1 MADKSLVTV
10 RPKRTWSAVRSV
22 SGLRREKRPND
33 RTRRTICCGGFTLVE
48 LLVVI
53 AIIGILIAMLL
64 PAVQAARESA
74 RRIACTNKLKQISL
88 AAHNYHDSARCF
100 PPAYQ
105 SGWRFTT
112 PSPRRRGISLYVH
125 LLPYLE
131 QGNLYAMWNFDD
143 PDLNFA
149 GDRDSLAAKGPNLL
163 CPSEPEG
170 ANPLDYG
177 SRHVQGIMMP
187 PRHMSVTSYG
197 GNGGTRSYHP
207 QSGFLQTD
215 GVFFMTGPDSLPLP
229 DQQPVRVADITD
241 GLSNTLFFGERS
253 RTDANYNTFAAQG
266 WDWEF
271 RFYGNWC
278 GASPLV
284 LAHVTLSSYAPIN
297 YRMPFSYFDRSG
309 AVPPAESAEDFKY
322 YIDLRVC
329 AYGSHHPG
337 GANISMADGSVR
349 FFADT
354 IPLPL
359 LRALSTRAG
368 GEAEG
373 TP

>member
-1 MADKSLVTV
+1 MADKNLVTV

-22 SGLRREKRPND
+22 SGLRREKKPND
-33 RTRRTICCGGFTLVE
+33 RTRRTVCCGFTLVE

-53 AIIGILIAMLL
+53 AIIGILIALLL

-74 RRIACTNKLKQISL
+74 RRMACTNKLKQISL
-88 AAHNYHDSARCF
+88 AAHNYHDTARCF

-131 QGNLYAMWNFDD
+131 HGNLYAMWNFDD
-143 PDLNFA
+143 PDLNFV
-149 GDRDSLAAKGPNLL
+149 GDRDSLAARGPDLL
-163 CPSEPEG
+163 CPSEPES

-177 SRHVQGIMMP
+177 SRHVQGVVMP
-187 PRHMSVTSYG
+187 PRHIRVTSYG

-215 GVFFMTGPDSLPLP
+215 GVFFTTGPDSLPLP
-229 DQQPVRVADITD
+229 NQQPVRAADITD
-241 GLSNTLFFGERS
+241 GLSNTLFFSERS
-253 RTDANYNTFAAQG
+253 RTDPNYATFAAQG

-297 YRMPFSYFDRSG
+297 YRMPFSYHDRAG

-373 TP
+373 LP

>member
-1 MADKSLVTV
+1 
-10 RPKRTWSAVRSV
+10 
-22 SGLRREKRPND
+22 
-33 RTRRTICCGGFTLVE
+33 
-48 LLVVI
+48 
-53 AIIGILIAMLL
+53 
-64 PAVQAARESA
+64 
-74 RRIACTNKLKQISL
+74 
-88 AAHNYHDSARCF
+88 
-100 PPAYQ
+100 
-105 SGWRFTT
+105 
-112 PSPRRRGISLYVH
+112 
-125 LLPYLE
+125 
-131 QGNLYAMWNFDD
+131 MWNFDD
-143 PDLNFA
+143 PDLNFV
-149 GDRDSLAAKGPNLL
+149 GDRDSLAARGPDLL
-163 CPSEPEG
+163 CPSEPES

-177 SRHVQGIMMP
+177 SRHVQGVVMP
-187 PRHMSVTSYG
+187 PRHIRVTSYG

-215 GVFFMTGPDSLPLP
+215 GVFFTTGPDSLPLP
-229 DQQPVRVADITD
+229 NQQPVRAADITD

-253 RTDANYNTFAAQG
+253 RTDPNYATFAAQG

-297 YRMPFSYFDRSG
+297 YRMPFSYHDRAG

-373 TP
+373 LP

>member
-1 MADKSLVTV
+1 MVVKNLVTV

-53 AIIGILIAMLL
+53 AIIGILIALLL
-64 PAVQAARESA
+64 PAVQAAREAA
-74 RRIACTNKLKQISL
+74 RRVACTNKLKQISL
-88 AAHNYHDSARCF
+88 AAHNYHDVARCF

-125 LLPYLE
+125 LLPYFE
-131 QGNLYAMWNFDD
+131 QGNLYAMWNFHD
-143 PDLNFA
+143 PDLNFV
-149 GDRDSLAAKGPNLL
+149 GDRGSLAAQGPDLL

-215 GVFFMTGPDSLPLP
+215 GVFFMTGPDSMPLP
-229 DQQPVRVADITD
+229 DQQPVRAADITD

-253 RTDANYNTFAAQG
+253 RTDPNYDTFAAQG

-271 RFYGNWC
+271 RYYGNWC

-297 YRMPFSYFDRSG
+297 YRMPFNYHDRSG

-373 TP
+373 AP